1 MSGPSRG
8 RNARARQP
16 PSKKKKCAWKHKFMC
31 LAYRG
36 QSRVPASEIDR
47 NELFEAGLG
56 EKEIEFENLNCS
68 PSEFPSY
75 VRLEATSF

>member
-1 MSGPSRG
+1 
-8 RNARARQP
+8 
-16 PSKKKKCAWKHKFMC
+16 MC